1 MFTIKLV
8 ERNSGQPAKSQRVA
22 VGFDGFGRAVT
33 NDEWTDDNGE
43 AHFDNDNGT
52 GEVYI
57 NGKTSYKGEI
67 KGKVVIY
74 V

>member
-8 ERNSGQPAKSQRVA
+8 ENGGKPAKSQKVA
-22 VGFDGFGRAVT
+22 VGFNGLRGVT
-33 NDEWTDDNGE
+33 SDKWTDDNGE
-43 AHFDNDNGT
+43 VHFDNDNGS

-57 NGKTSYKGEI
+57 NGKTSYE
-67 KGKVVIY
+67 GKIEGRIVIY